1 MRYISRKTG
10 LPGSYRCYAWSDCS
24 AWSNRAASEWSLVS
38 ARNQNNFDKKKP
50 LRCTEVC
57 NNDHF
62 NNTPFYAKKD
72 LRLKLE
78 SIFLDYIHNLTNLI
92 FLLIKKKGLS

>member
-1 MRYISRKTG
+1 M
-10 LPGSYRCYAWSDCS
+10 
-24 AWSNRAASEWSLVS
+24 S
-38 ARNQNNFDKKKP
+38 ARNQNNFDKKTP
-50 LRCTEVC
+50 LRYTEVC

-62 NNTPFYAKKD
+62 NNTSFYAKKD
-72 LRLKLE
+72 ARLKLE